1 MATQFDGRVIRD
13 LFSKNL
19 KMLRTRQRLSQLAL
33 SARAGLAHNFVNDI
47 ENGKKWVSPET
58 IAKLAEVLDVEPGD
72 FFQANPL
79 APPEATKLRNYLDE
93 MNDRFAHAVG
103 EIKANYLTGNEDGN
117 AAD

>member
-1 MATQFDGRVIRD
+1 MTTRFDGRVIRD

-79 APPEATKLRNYLDE
+79 TPPEATKLRDYLDE
-93 MNDRFAHAVG
+93 MNDRFAQAVG
-103 EIKANYLTGNEDGN
+103 EIKANYLTGNED